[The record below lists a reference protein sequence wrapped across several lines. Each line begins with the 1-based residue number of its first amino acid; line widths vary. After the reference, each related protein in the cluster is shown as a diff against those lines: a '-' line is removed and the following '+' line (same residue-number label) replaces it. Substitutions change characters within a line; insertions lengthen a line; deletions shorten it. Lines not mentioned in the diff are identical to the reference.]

1 MRKLNFIVIAVCILL
16 LFGVNNAFGQSVTV
30 MAVWTGAEADAFL
43 KMVEPFEKE
52 TGIKVEFTGTRDL
65 PAILTTRVEA
75 GNPPDVSVMPN
86 PGQMQEFA
94 RDGKLIDLSTFM
106 DMEDLK
112 SNYSDAW
119 LDLGSYQGKIHSIF
133 ISADLKSLVWY
144 NPKAFAAAG
153 YTIPTTWDEL
163 MALSDKMVAN
173 GHTPWAIGLESG
185 QPVDGQAQTGLK
197 ILCCNIPPETYD
209 ARVEHKI
216 ALD

>member
-1 MRKLNFIVIAVCILL
+1 MKKYSSFLVVMFLL
-16 LFGVNNAFGQSVTV
+16 LFGVTTAFGQSVTV

-43 KMVEPFEKE
+43 KMVAPFEEE

-65 PAILTTRVEA
+65 PTILTTRVEA

-106 DMEDLK
+106 DMGALK
-112 SNYSDAW
+112 SDYSDAW
-119 LDLGSYQGKIHSIF
+119 LDLGSYQGKIHAIF

-153 YTIPTTWDEL
+153 YAIPGTWDEL
-163 MALSDKMVAN
+163 MTLSDKMIADGN
-173 GHTPWAIGLESG
+173 TPWAIGLESG
-185 QPVDGQAQTGLK
+185 AASGWPGTDWIEDIMLRIAS
-197 ILCCNIPPETYD
+197 PETYD
-209 ARVEHKI
+209 AWVDHKI
-216 ALD
+216 A